1 MPHVP
6 CTTLA
11 PQVSPNVTRDA
22 VLITGGRGG
31 IGRAVA
37 EALAATGY
45 TAIVTV
51 RKPADVDAIKAGGLL
66 EAVLFDVTDASHTD
80 AAVAAVRALLNA
92 KSLRLV
98 GVVANAGINPEID
111 CILQLEATTQLTL
124 SLTLLCSSNLTHDP
138 NPNPQSH
145 NRNSSPNP
153 SPNSNPNT
161 PNPNPNPTSPNPD
174 SNPNP
179 SPNPI
184 NLKAGAAPGHCRRGR
199 GHGGHGHQRCGR
211 WAHLQGLPTAA
222 AGERRRP
229 AYPHRQLLW

>member
-1 MPHVP
+1 M
-6 CTTLA
+6 
-11 PQVSPNVTRDA
+11 
-22 VLITGGRGG
+22 LITGGRGG

-111 CILQLEATTQLTL
+111 CILQLEATPQLTL

-138 NPNPQSH
+138 NPTPQSY
-145 NRNSSPNP
+145 NRDSTVPTLAP
-153 SPNSNPNT
+153 TLTLT
-161 PNPNPNPTSPNPD
+161 PQTLTPTPQALTPTLTLI
-174 SNPNP
+174 P
-179 SPNPI
+179 
-184 NLKAGAAPGHCRRGR
+184 APT
-199 GHGGHGHQRCGR
+199 
-211 WAHLQGLPTAA
+211 P
-222 AGERRRP
+222 
-229 AYPHRQLLW
+229 

>member
-1 MPHVP
+1 MPRAVQVRARVP
-6 CTTLA
+6 GLGRAARTTTVA

-111 CILQLEATTQLTL
+111 CILQLEATPQLTL
-124 SLTLLCSSNLTHDP
+124 SLTLLCSSNRTYDP

-145 NRNSSPNP
+145 NLNSSPTTLAP
-153 SPNSNPNT
+153 TLTLT
-161 PNPNPNPTSPNPD
+161 PQTLTPTPQALTPTLTLI
-174 SNPNP
+174 P
-179 SPNPI
+179 
-184 NLKAGAAPGHCRRGR
+184 APT
-199 GHGGHGHQRCGR
+199 
-211 WAHLQGLPTAA
+211 P
-222 AGERRRP
+222 
-229 AYPHRQLLW
+229 

>member
-6 CTTLA
+6 RTTTVA

-80 AAVAAVRALLNA
+80 AAVAAVRALLSSVNN
-92 KSLRLV
+92 SGGLLLLI
-98 GVVANAGINPEID
+98 G
-111 CILQLEATTQLTL
+111 LQRQKGGFCSIREAL
-124 SLTLLCSSNLTHDP
+124 SA
-138 NPNPQSH
+138 PQS
-145 NRNSSPNP
+145 
-153 SPNSNPNT
+153 
-161 PNPNPNPTSPNPD
+161 
-174 SNPNP
+174 
-179 SPNPI
+179 
-184 NLKAGAAPGHCRRGR
+184 
-199 GHGGHGHQRCGR
+199 
-211 WAHLQGLPTAA
+211 
-222 AGERRRP
+222 
-229 AYPHRQLLW
+229 

>member
-1 MPHVP
+1 M
-6 CTTLA
+6 
-11 PQVSPNVTRDA
+11 
-22 VLITGGRGG
+22 LITGGRGG

-111 CILQLEATTQLTL
+111 CILQLEATPQLTL
-124 SLTLLCSSNLTHDP
+124 SLTLLCSNLTHDP

-153 SPNSNPNT
+153 LAPTLTLINPK
-161 PNPNPNPTSPNPD
+161 P
-174 SNPNP
+174 
-179 SPNPI
+179 
-184 NLKAGAAPGHCRRGR
+184 
-199 GHGGHGHQRCGR
+199 
-211 WAHLQGLPTAA
+211 
-222 AGERRRP
+222 
-229 AYPHRQLLW
+229 

>member
-1 MPHVP
+1 MLTGRAACPGRSKYGLRVP
-6 CTTLA
+6 GLGRAARTTTVA

-80 AAVAAVRALLNA
+80 AAVAAVRALLSA

-98 GVVANAGINPEID
+98 GVVANAGINPEGD
-111 CILQLEATTQLTL
+111 CMQQLEATPQLTL
-124 SLTLLCSSNLTHDP
+124 SLTLQCSSNL
-138 NPNPQSH
+138 NP
-145 NRNSSPNP
+145 
-153 SPNSNPNT
+153 
-161 PNPNPNPTSPNPD
+161 
-174 SNPNP
+174 
-179 SPNPI
+179 
-184 NLKAGAAPGHCRRGR
+184 
-199 GHGGHGHQRCGR
+199 
-211 WAHLQGLPTAA
+211 
-222 AGERRRP
+222 
-229 AYPHRQLLW
+229 